1 MTSPSKLAHIVL
13 RTGRF
18 QQMRE
23 WYLAVLG
30 ARVAYENG
38 QICFLAYDDEHH
50 RVGIVDTGAT
60 EQPGPKTR
68 GLEHIAF
75 TYVDLAAL
83 LDTYERL
90 ARADIVPFWSV
101 NHGPTTSLYYRD
113 PDGNHIELQV
123 DNFATMEDADHF
135 MKSEL
140 FNANPLGADIDPRE
154 LASRLRA
161 GESAES
167 LARPH
172 TQTQPRGFDSI
183 PAEYFR

>member
-1 MTSPSKLAHIVL
+1 MTSPSKLAHFVL

-23 WYLAVLG
+23 WYVAVLG
-30 ARVAYENG
+30 AKVAYENG
-38 QICFLAYDDEHH
+38 QLCFLSYDDEHH
-50 RVGIVDTGAT
+50 RVGLVDTGAT

-75 TYVDLAAL
+75 TYADLPAL

-90 ARADIVPFWSV
+90 AQTDILPFWSV

-123 DNFATMEDADHF
+123 DNFATMEDAARF
-135 MKSEL
+135 MTSEL
-140 FNANPLGADIDPRE
+140 FNLNPFGADIDPRE
-154 LASRLRA
+154 LSRRLRA
-161 GESAES
+161 GESAEA

-172 TQTQPRGFDSI
+172 TQAQPRGYDSV
-183 PAEYFR
+183 PAEFFR